1 MKTHWITL
9 AALMA
14 AVAITGCSSTN
25 DSGGG
30 TAPAPVTPNT
40 TLEAEADAAIATFKA
55 RDPGLQ
61 SWFDDAAGWVM
72 FPNVGKGGF
81 IVGVA
86 HGNGVVYDKNGVKIG
101 QADLTQGTVGLQAG
115 GQAYSELVFFENDGA
130 FAHFK
135 NDNWEVAAQV
145 SAVAVTAGASADARY
160 RNGVA
165 IFTMAQ
171 GGFMLEASVGGQR
184 FAYKP
189 Y

>member
-9 AALMA
+9 GILLIAL
-14 AVAITGCSSTN
+14 AVTGCGSTDN
-25 DSGGG
+25 SGGG
-30 TAPAPVTPNT
+30 SQPEPVAPNT
-40 TLEAEADAAIATFKA
+40 NLEGDADVAIANFKA

-86 HGNGVVYDKNGVKIG
+86 HGNGVVYDKNGIKIG
-101 QADLTQGTVGLQAG
+101 HANLTQGTVGLQAG
-115 GQAYSELVFFENDGA
+115 GQEYSELVFFETDAA
-130 FAHFK
+130 FAAFK
-135 NDNWEVAAQV
+135 GDSWEVAAQV

-160 RNGVA
+160 TKNVA
-165 IFTMAQ
+165 IFTMAK
-171 GGFMLEASVGGQR
+171 GGFMVEASVGGQR
-184 FAYKP
+184 FQYSP